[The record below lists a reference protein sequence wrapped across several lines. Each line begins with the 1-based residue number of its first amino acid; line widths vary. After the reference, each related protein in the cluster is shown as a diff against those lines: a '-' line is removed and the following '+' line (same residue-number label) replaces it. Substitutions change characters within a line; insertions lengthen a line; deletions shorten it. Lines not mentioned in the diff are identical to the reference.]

1 MSLPKIDLPL
11 FELTVP
17 SSGKK
22 VKYRPFNVRE
32 EKILLIAQE
41 AGDLDQIVLAIKQI
55 INNCV
60 SDINIDDLPMF
71 DLEFI
76 ILNIRAKSVNNEIE
90 FNVIDEETQQEV
102 KLKLDLNSVTLK
114 MNEKHT
120 KKITINDEYTLIMK
134 YPTLDRL
141 KELQDPNSTEGVYNL
156 MVGCIDVLSSN
167 DGDKIYKFSDF
178 TKDEINT
185 FIEELP
191 ATTITDIKTF
201 FETIPVL
208 KVELPYKNS
217 LGNDKVFVLEGLDS
231 FFI

>member
-60 SDINIDDLPMF
+60 SDVNIDDLPMF

-102 KLKLDLNSVTLK
+102 KLKLDLNSVTVVK
-114 MNEKHT
+114 NEKHT
-120 KKITINDEYTLIMK
+120 KKITINDEYTIIMK
-134 YPTLDRL
+134 YPTIDRV
-141 KELQDPNSTEGVYNL
+141 KELDNQNSTEGVYNL
-156 MVGCIDVLSSN
+156 MVGCIDMLSSN

-191 ATTITDIKTF
+191 ATSITDIKNF

-208 KVELPYKNS
+208 RVEVPYKNS
-217 LGNDKVFVLEGLDS
+217 LGNDKVFVLEGLNS

>member
-60 SDINIDDLPMF
+60 SGINIDDLPMF

-90 FNVIDEETQQEV
+90 FNVIDEETQNEV
-102 KLKLDLNSVTLK
+102 KLKLDLNNVTVVK
-114 MNEKHT
+114 NEKHT

-134 YPTLDRL
+134 YPTIDRV
-141 KELQDPNSTEGVYNL
+141 KELGAQNSTEGVYNL
-156 MVGCIDVLSSN
+156 MVGCIDMLSSN
-167 DGDKIYKFSDF
+167 NGDKIYKFSDF

-191 ATTITDIKTF
+191 ATSITDIKNF

-208 KVELPYKNS
+208 RVEVPYKNS
-217 LGNDKVFVLEGLDS
+217 LGNDKVFVLEGLNS